1 MASTEHPPR
10 HEGGPG
16 NSRHLDARR
25 QGRDMHACASPH
37 PFVSPARQVGS
48 AHPPDRAHALPHRP
62 VGYVG
67 VPGMAPEPR
76 RGRGIRRARA
86 RAARLFAAS
95 GPGDRESP
103 TAHTVAAPAPIPN
116 RASRCRRPRW
126 RAAAGRLAAIQPML
140 RCAGTLDEPTGA
152 STSGLPGSPSQDA
165 CQSVWD
171 LRVCGEDTL
180 RDLHTAHLIQV
191 NNQAAAGLD

>member
-1 MASTEHPPR
+1 MARTQARGPPHGRNARRGGST
-10 HEGGPG
+10 
-16 NSRHLDARR
+16 RHLERAAPGMRSY
-25 QGRDMHACASPH
+25 ACACPH

-62 VGYVG
+62 VGFRG
-67 VPGMAPEPR
+67 VPGRKA
-76 RGRGIRRARA
+76 RGERARGA
-86 RAARLFAAS
+86 HGQTFAAS